1 MVPLAGLLSTASNLG
16 PWQHN
21 NSAELRSEQRARRV
35 YIQTARVRA
44 VLTHVGANQPAE
56 VLAGFGAGAITRA
69 LKLRHTPSTGVAH
82 RFCSDRR
89 IMRKA
94 LGLQDACRLV
104 ASMPRQGSPHPLQS
118 DRWREVLAV
127 KPRPRQKIR

>member
-44 VLTHVGANQPAE
+44 VLTHVGAHPPAE

-69 LKLRHTPSTGVAH
+69 LKLRHTPSAGVAH
-82 RFCSDRR
+82 RFCGDRR

-94 LGLQDACRLV
+94 LGLQDACHLA
-104 ASMPRQGSPHPLQS
+104 ASMPRRGSPH
-118 DRWREVLAV
+118 R
-127 KPRPRQKIR
+127 